1 MSMVFRKRHEK
12 KPMLRPEINSKI
24 INCWFNHRVY
34 GREAN
39 SQIQG
44 DVIEPAVLNVKH
56 KSALQLTRSPYTIIT

>member
-1 MSMVFRKRHEK
+1 
-12 KPMLRPEINSKI
+12 MLRPEINSKI